1 MSKTTFSRRTLLKGA
16 GVSLALPWLHSLHI
30 PKARAADPLAPPTR
44 LLFYYTPN
52 GMHMPAWTPSSTGAD
67 FELPAI
73 LTPLADLREDV
84 LVLSGLDNV
93 EGKPDG
99 AGDHAGGTSAFLTC
113 AHAKKTEGAD
123 IQLGISVDQVAAN
136 AIGEATARPSMQLGM
151 EGGASTGGCDSGYS
165 CAYSR
170 NISWAGPQTPLPKLV
185 SPQLVFD
192 RLFGAYD
199 AAESAEAAEKRR
211 QYRLSVLDFVMADAN
226 ALKPKLATTDQHK
239 VEEYFDAVRALEIQ
253 LEAGPAELICDPG
266 SAPGNQ
272 NWSLEER
279 SALMNALMVLAFQC
293 DQTRVISYMF
303 GNAGSNWSFPFLG
316 VSGAHHEISHHQDL
330 PENFEKL
337 TTIGTWEVQR
347 FADLIARLKAVPE
360 GEGTLLDHCALY
372 FSSEIADGNRHEHE
386 DMPILLA
393 GKASGAI
400 NPGRH
405 VAYTDTPVANLFL
418 SMLRMVGVQDE
429 SFGDSTGTLEGLL
442 G

>member
-1 MSKTTFSRRTLLKGA
+1 MSRKTFTRRTLLRGA
-16 GVSLALPWLHSLHI
+16 GATLALPWLHSLHA
-30 PKARAADPLAPPTR
+30 PTARAADPLAPPTR

-52 GMHMPAWTPSSTGAD
+52 GMHMPAWTPSTAGAD
-67 FELPAI
+67 YELPAI
-73 LTPLADLREDV
+73 LTPLSGLKDDL
-84 LVLSGLDNV
+84 LVLSGLDNLL
-93 EGKPDG
+93 GKPDG

-123 IQLGISVDQVAAN
+123 IDLGISVDQVAAN

-170 NISWAGPQTPLPKLV
+170 NISWASPQTPLPKLV

-211 QYRLSVLDFVMADAN
+211 QYRMSVLDFVMADAQ
-226 ALKPKLATTDQHK
+226 ALKPKLAKTDQHK

-253 LEAGPAELICDPG
+253 LEAGPSELICDPG
-266 SAPGNQ
+266 KSPGLEE
-272 NWSLEER
+272 WSLDER

-303 GNAGSNWSFPFLG
+303 GNAGNNWSFPFLG
-316 VSGAHHEISHHQDL
+316 VSGAHHEISHHQNL
-330 PENFEKL
+330 EENFQKL
-337 TTIGTWEVQR
+337 TVIDTWEVAR
-347 FADLIARLKAVPE
+347 FADLVARLKAVPE
-360 GEGTLLDHCALY
+360 GEGTLLDHCAVY
-372 FSSEIADGNRHEHE
+372 FSSEVADGNSHQHTS
-386 DMPILLA
+386 MPVLLA
-393 GKASGAI
+393 GGGGGAI
-400 NPGRH
+400 SPGRH
-405 VAYTDTPVANLFL
+405 ISYDNLPVANLFL
-418 SMLRMVGVQDE
+418 SMLQMVGVTDP
-429 SFGDSTGTLEGLL
+429 SFGDSTGALDGLQ

>member
-1 MSKTTFSRRTLLKGA
+1 MSSKTFSRRTLLKGA
-16 GVSLALPWLHSLHI
+16 GISLALPWLHSLQI

-52 GMHMPAWTPSSTGAD
+52 GMHMPAWTPESQGAGYT
-67 FELPAI
+67 LPPI
-73 LTPLADLREDV
+73 LTPLAEVKDEL
-84 LVLSGLDNV
+84 LVLSGLDNLP
-93 EGKPDG
+93 GKPDG

-136 AIGEATARPSMQLGM
+136 AMGSLTARPSMQLGM

-192 RLFGAYD
+192 RLFGSYNAT
-199 AAESAEAAEKRR
+199 ESAEAAEKRR
-211 QYRLSVLDFVMADAN
+211 LYRMSVLDFVMADAQ
-226 ALKPKLATTDQHK
+226 ALKPKLASTDQHK

-266 SAPGNQ
+266 KSPGVSE
-272 NWSLEER
+272 WSLEER
-279 SALMNALMVLAFQC
+279 SELMNALMVLAFQC

-316 VSGAHHEISHHQDL
+316 VSGAHHEISHHQNIQ
-330 PENFEKL
+330 ENFDKL
-337 TTIGTWEVQR
+337 TIIDTWEVAR
-347 FADLIARLKAVPE
+347 FADLVARLKAVPE
-360 GEGTLLDHCALY
+360 GEGSLLDQCALF
-372 FSSEIADGNRHEHE
+372 FSSEIADGNSHQHESL
-386 DMPILLA
+386 PILLA
-393 GKASGAI
+393 GGGGGAI

-405 VAYTDTPVANLFL
+405 VVYDKLPVANLFL
-418 SMLRMVGVQDE
+418 SMLRMVGVEDE
-429 SFGDSTGTLEGLL
+429 HFGDSSGTLDGLSA
-442 G
+442 